1 MTGEDLKAETSEGLQ
16 ELQEREETDPVALAI
31 EEGSP
36 LRLAGGTRRSTWA
49 TSTSSSAKTRR

>member
-1 MTGEDLKAETSEGLQ
+1 MSGEELKAETFEGLQ
-16 ELQEREETDPVALAI
+16 ELQERDETDPVVLAI

-36 LRLAGGTRRSTWA
+36 VACPKAPCSRRV